1 MTAPRAVIF
10 DMDETLVNTRALWQR
25 AERALFETLGGQ
37 WTEEKAAS
45 YKGRNVA
52 DVAAIIHEL
61 CGGPGSREEAQK
73 TFRSLLFEAFAAGPI
88 GEMPG
93 AGGCVRTLGERLS
106 LAVAS
111 GSPLPLIE
119 RALDALGVRS
129 CFSVLISSESVARG
143 KPEPDVFLAAARAL
157 GVPAPECWVVEDSLA
172 GARAARAAGMECL
185 VVPSFFSSEMR
196 TLCRG
201 IFSNLDEVANFL
213 MEHELWIR
221 N

>member
-10 DMDETLVNTRALWQR
+10 DMDETLVNTRSLWQR
-25 AERALFETLGGQ
+25 AERSLFDELGGV
-37 WTEEKAAS
+37 WTEERAAA

-52 DVAAIIHEL
+52 DVATLIHGL
-61 CGGPGSREEAQK
+61 CGNPGDPAAAREI
-73 TFRSLLFEAFAAGPI
+73 FRTLLFDAFDQGPI
-88 GEMPG
+88 EEMPG
-93 AGGCVRTLGERLS
+93 ARSCVREVGALVP

-119 RALDALGVRS
+119 RAMDTLGIRS

-185 VVPSFFSSEMR
+185 VVPSVFSSEMQ
-196 TLCRG
+196 TLCHG
-201 IFSNLDEVANFL
+201 VFSNLEDVANFL
-213 MEHELWIR
+213 KEAGLHPR